1 MNLNYAIRELL
12 KNMFM
17 KLMDLGLSENFHI
30 EGYRFIYL
38 DPKVMSIMGICFPYF
53 PIHPSIHTIHAQ
65 QSIHFQKCR
74 KQKMKKK
81 KDLVFEVQKMPRN
94 LYA

>member
-1 MNLNYAIRELL
+1 
-12 KNMFM
+12 M

-30 EGYRFIYL
+30 EGYRFILL

-65 QSIHFQKCR
+65 QSIHSQKCR
-74 KQKMKKK
+74 KQKLKKK
-81 KDLVFEVQKMPRN
+81 RRPSFQSAKN
-94 LYA
+94 A